1 MNKNLV
7 GGSWVEGSAVVADL
21 NPSDTSDCIGDFAS
35 ADRDQTNEAIA
46 AAREAAVTWGKG
58 GIQQRAEALDLIGEQ
73 ILSRKNELGTL
84 LSREEGK
91 ILAEGIGEVV
101 RAGQIFKFFAGE
113 AVRIAGA
120 SIDSVRPGVG
130 VEVTAEPIGVIGI
143 ITPWNFPI
151 AIPAWKIAPALAFGN
166 TVVFKP
172 AGLVP
177 ASAQALTQ
185 IIADSGLPDGVFN
198 LVMGSGQE
206 VGATIVESPAVDHAL
221 KPETQ
226 MGPVV
231 DDSQLEQDLAYIDV
245 GRKEGAEVVTG
256 GARLERDTDGYY
268 LGPTLFAETDNAM
281 RINREEIFGPIAAV
295 IRVLD
300 YEEALHVANDTEF
313 GLSAGICTTS
323 LKHASHFKRHSDAG
337 MVMINLPTAGV
348 DYHVPFGGRG
358 HSSFGSREQ
367 GQAAVQFYTTTK
379 TAYVNP

>member
-73 ILSRKNELGTL
+73 VLSRKNELGTL

-231 DDSQLEQDLAYIDV
+231 DDSQLEQDLA
-245 GRKEGAEVVTG
+245 
-256 GARLERDTDGYY
+256 
-268 LGPTLFAETDNAM
+268 
-281 RINREEIFGPIAAV
+281 
-295 IRVLD
+295 
-300 YEEALHVANDTEF
+300 
-313 GLSAGICTTS
+313 
-323 LKHASHFKRHSDAG
+323 
-337 MVMINLPTAGV
+337 
-348 DYHVPFGGRG
+348 
-358 HSSFGSREQ
+358 
-367 GQAAVQFYTTTK
+367 AVQFYTTTK